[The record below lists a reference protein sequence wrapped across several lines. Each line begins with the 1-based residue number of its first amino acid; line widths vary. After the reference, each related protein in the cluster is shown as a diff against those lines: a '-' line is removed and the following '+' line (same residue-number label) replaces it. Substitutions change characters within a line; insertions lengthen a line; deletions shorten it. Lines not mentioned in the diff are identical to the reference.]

1 MLLVLLLQGLLL
13 PLLLASPRPGEE
25 VKTNSR
31 HGEEVTFTLGGLG
44 DITGVVGS
52 TFTYANAPHSN
63 RPLYKFRNIPYSQP
77 FERFRQ
83 SKLWDPNQPLNE
95 DGAYDATRTGPLCHQ
110 GDMDP
115 DVYDA
120 LKDKMIIEVALEVDP
135 VLALAIGILISM
147 MNEIF
152 KLPPEI
158 LGPLDGSKKVGDV
171 LMDWLDI
178 DLAVSEDCLHLA
190 VSTPVKPEGSQNPN
204 LPVMFF
210 VHGGAFYAGT
220 SIKMGAERLAAFD
233 DVVVVSI
240 NYRVGPLGF
249 MCLDTDEAAGN
260 MGLLD
265 MVTALEWV
273 HQYVSYFGGDPN
285 RITIFGESAGSAAI
299 GHLLLSELTTGMFQQ
314 GIGQSGSALASWAF
328 DEDPEK
334 HALALADMLGCPKD
348 EGVTED
354 QVVQCMRQLPAVN
367 VSSAF
372 KDYSNIGRAGG
383 GLGFGGST
391 PCPQTKGE
399 RKFYTADQTPESLLH
414 SGQYERVPIMFGANS
429 HEGSYVYGE
438 VYNKFF
444 LPNNLTN
451 DTEFLKIDLVHQ
463 LLQTTELG
471 NSYPVEYLVEEAYF
485 DEWQMGDLEAM
496 QAGII
501 DLLGVFFLKGS
512 SYEFVVESS
521 DQGSKAFWYSFEYA
535 AKQKS
540 VFHTLFINADKKAG
554 ITDPGVCHADE
565 LMYLFDMELPLV
577 LCDVAQITAAINECL
592 DEDGMTLDIPCIQ
605 GPFHDKWLW
614 CVTGELTDEEMAV
627 SEILATMWTNFARTG
642 DPGYGAKQWSRDEP
656 WYSRI
661 TTQVEQKLDYR
672 KTYHIAADD
681 NDKSTTPAPAPCEA
695 GWKRIEIPQKA
706 GAPVVE
712 CVLLG
717 DTAERVT
724 KEDAEYICS
733 GHGAHLA
740 EISDGHPGQVN
751 NFLKNLIHDADEGGS
766 WFDPGPHYEEQWWLG
781 ATCNGHH
788 SSHDWG
794 HWTWDNSGAEL
805 TYFDWLNGQPN
816 DFDTENC
823 LAFVADYGPFGSY
836 NLHWNDWGCD
846 SLARYI
852 CMKRGV

>member
-1 MLLVLLLQGLLL
+1 MGAVGLKMLLVLLLQGLLL

-249 MCLDTDEAAGN
+249 MCLDTDE
-260 MGLLD
+260 
-265 MVTALEWV
+265 
-273 HQYVSYFGGDPN
+273 
-285 RITIFGESAGSAAI
+285 SAGSAAI

-354 QVVQCMRQLPAVN
+354 QVV
-367 VSSAF
+367 
-372 KDYSNIGRAGG
+372 
-383 GLGFGGST
+383 
-391 PCPQTKGE
+391 
-399 RKFYTADQTPESLLH
+399 
-414 SGQYERVPIMFGANS
+414 
-429 HEGSYVYGE
+429 
-438 VYNKFF
+438 
-444 LPNNLTN
+444 
-451 DTEFLKIDLVHQ
+451 
-463 LLQTTELG
+463 
-471 NSYPVEYLVEEAYF
+471 
-485 DEWQMGDLEAM
+485 
-496 QAGII
+496 
-501 DLLGVFFLKGS
+501 
-512 SYEFVVESS
+512 
-521 DQGSKAFWYSFEYA
+521 
-535 AKQKS
+535 
-540 VFHTLFINADKKAG
+540 
-554 ITDPGVCHADE
+554 
-565 LMYLFDMELPLV
+565 
-577 LCDVAQITAAINECL
+577 
-592 DEDGMTLDIPCIQ
+592 
-605 GPFHDKWLW
+605 
-614 CVTGELTDEEMAV
+614 
-627 SEILATMWTNFARTG
+627 
-642 DPGYGAKQWSRDEP
+642 
-656 WYSRI
+656 
-661 TTQVEQKLDYR
+661 
-672 KTYHIAADD
+672 
-681 NDKSTTPAPAPCEA
+681 
-695 GWKRIEIPQKA
+695 
-706 GAPVVE
+706 
-712 CVLLG
+712 
-717 DTAERVT
+717 
-724 KEDAEYICS
+724 
-733 GHGAHLA
+733 
-740 EISDGHPGQVN
+740 
-751 NFLKNLIHDADEGGS
+751 
-766 WFDPGPHYEEQWWLG
+766 
-781 ATCNGHH
+781 
-788 SSHDWG
+788 
-794 HWTWDNSGAEL
+794 
-805 TYFDWLNGQPN
+805 
-816 DFDTENC
+816 
-823 LAFVADYGPFGSY
+823 
-836 NLHWNDWGCD
+836 
-846 SLARYI
+846 
-852 CMKRGV
+852 